1 MFLEKS
7 DQVKYI
13 ILLIYCCIWYFII
26 NHLHLC
32 LSERLAHGFVM
43 YLSSLLLSKLCFFR
57 AVQQLN
63 YTKFKFLKYLI
74 KFFEKTNKAQ
84 SHFVKNLIK
93 FSPLLF
99 IDINL
104 FKLPGF
110 YLVKFSYLY
119 ILRKRSILNFYLWES
134 VHIF

>member
-13 ILLIYCCIWYFII
+13 ILLIYCCIFYNKSFAFVLIRKIGPWFCDVFIKFI
-26 NHLHLC
+26 
-32 LSERLAHGFVM
+32 V
-43 YLSSLLLSKLCFFR
+43 SKLCFFR

-104 FKLPGF
+104 CKLPGF